1 MAERLAGIG
10 FVIEPMVFED
20 TTNLWARRGSEGPL
34 FCFAG
39 HTDVVPAGPLDK
51 WHTPPFEPTIK
62 DGVLYGRGA
71 ADMKGSLAAM
81 VVAVE
86 RFVAEHPDHT
96 GSIAF
101 LITSDEEGPFING
114 TTRVIDTTEARNEK
128 IRWCIVGEPSST
140 AVVGDV
146 VKNGRRGSITGD
158 LLVRGVQGHVAYPHL
173 ADNPI
178 HKAAPALAELAAT
191 VWDEGNAYFPH
202 QFPDRQHLGRHR
214 RLQRH
219 SGRAAGAVQLPLQ
232 HRTDRHGYPRASRS
246 AAG

>member
-1 MAERLAGIG
+1 MSDVIALAKDLIRRPSVTPLDEGCQTLMAERLARIG
-10 FVIEPMVFED
+10 FVIESMVFED

-71 ADMKGSLAAM
+71 ADMKGSLASM

-114 TTRVIDTTEARNEK
+114 P
-128 IRWCIVGEPSST
+128 G
-140 AVVGDV
+140 
-146 VKNGRRGSITGD
+146 
-158 LLVRGVQGHVAYPHL
+158 
-173 ADNPI
+173 
-178 HKAAPALAELAAT
+178 
-191 VWDEGNAYFPH
+191 
-202 QFPDRQHLGRHR
+202 
-214 RLQRH
+214 
-219 SGRAAGAVQLPLQ
+219 
-232 HRTDRHGYPRASRS
+232 
-246 AAG
+246 